1 MKKILLFSGFLLFF
15 QLGFSQQP
23 SFVLNKLE
31 YFERGG
37 VNVMAFQDVYP
48 EGHQGG
54 VAVIMHGKRLATN
67 GDIRLDETPGQWQP
81 IPKQIE
87 RKVDAAVNTITARLS
102 YPDPAINRK
111 GFNPIE
117 YPDLNLSYTVNV
129 KAQGESIIVTVDLD
143 NPVPKE
149 FIGKVG
155 FNMELFP
162 GVLFGKC
169 WYHGQTNRNFPEA
182 GKRTSY
188 DEQQR

>member
-1 MKKILLFSGFLLFF
+1 MKKMLLLSAFVLIFHAV
-15 QLGFSQQP
+15 FSQQP
-23 SFVLNKLE
+23 SFALNKLE

-81 IPKQIE
+81 IPKQLE
-87 RKVDAAVNTITARLS
+87 RKVDAAGNTITVRLT

-129 KAQGESIIVTVDLD
+129 KAQGESILVTVDLD
-143 NPVPKE
+143 NPVPRE
-149 FIGKVG
+149 FHRESRV
-155 FNMELFP
+155 
-162 GVLFGKC
+162 
-169 WYHGQTNRNFPEA
+169 
-182 GKRTSY
+182 
-188 DEQQR
+188 